1 MGLFCPKKGL
11 SMKLDEINDVPDIVM
26 EFLEYHSTVRGHS
39 DRTVMAYYLDL
50 KILLRFLK
58 RRRRLV
64 DRSVP
69 FDEIDITDVDLD
81 FIKAIKIEE
90 LYRYQSFSPE
100 SDASLSAA
108 SRCRRT
114 STVKSFF
121 QYLTAK
127 RHLLERNITQELD
140 MPKRQASLPRY
151 LEESEC
157 EKLLSACDGPY
168 GLRDY
173 AILMLFL
180 SCGLRVSELVGLNVT
195 DVYED
200 HGRVL
205 GKGNKERVV
214 YFGDGCREAI
224 DDYLMVR
231 NDEKLPEK
239 DKKALFISQ
248 KNCRI
253 GVRGVQQMVERKL
266 LAAGLDPERYSPH
279 KLRHTA
285 ATLMLKNGVDTRALQ
300 EVLGHSNL
308 NTTQIYTHL
317 DNAALHEAAM
327 ANPIGRKTREQ
338 RDEEEN

>member
-1 MGLFCPKKGL
+1 MN
-11 SMKLDEINDVPDIVM
+11 LDTINDVPDIVM

-39 DRTVMAYYLDL
+39 DLTVSGYYHDL
-50 KILLRFLK
+50 KILFRFLK
-58 RRRRLV
+58 RRRRM
-64 DRSVP
+64 VP
-69 FDEIDITDVDLD
+69 ANTPFQEIDITDVDLD
-81 FIKAIKIEE
+81 FIKNIRIEE

-100 SDASLSAA
+100 GQSSLSAA

-121 QYLTAK
+121 NYLTVK
-127 RHLLERNITQELD
+127 RHILDYNVCQELE

-157 EKLLSACDGPY
+157 ERLLAACDGPFAY
-168 GLRDY
+168 RDY

-180 SCGLRVSELVGLNVT
+180 SCGLRVSELVSLNVT
-195 DVYED
+195 DLYED
-200 HGRVL
+200 HVRVL

-214 YFGDGCREAI
+214 FFAEGCREAI
-224 DDYLMVR
+224 DDYLEVR
-231 NDEKLPEK
+231 NVEKVK
-239 DKKALFISQ
+239 DSDKNALFISR

-253 GVRGVQQMVERKL
+253 GVRGVENMLESKL
-266 LAAGLDPERYSPH
+266 LAAGLDASRYSPH

-327 ANPIGRKTREQ
+327 ANPIGRKKIRARKRE
-338 RDEEEN
+338 

>member
-1 MGLFCPKKGL
+1 MN
-11 SMKLDEINDVPDIVM
+11 LDQICDVPDIVM

-39 DRTVMAYYLDL
+39 DRTVAGYYLDL
-50 KILLRFLK
+50 KILFRYLK
-58 RRRRLV
+58 RRRHLV
-64 DRSVP
+64 PKETP
-69 FDEIDITDVDLD
+69 FQEIDITDIDLN
-81 FIKAIKIEE
+81 FIKSIRIEE

-100 SDASLSAA
+100 FENGSHALSAA

-121 QYLTAK
+121 NYLTVK
-127 RHLLERNITQELD
+127 RHLLDHNVCQELD

-157 EKLLSACDGPY
+157 ERLLSACEGPFAE
-168 GLRDY
+168 RDY

-180 SCGLRVSELVGLNVT
+180 SCGLRVSELVSLNIT

-200 HGRVL
+200 HVRVL
-205 GKGNKERVV
+205 GKGSKERVV
-214 YFGDGCREAI
+214 FFAEGCQEAI
-224 DDYLMVR
+224 EDYLMVR
-231 NDEKLPEK
+231 NAENVKET
-239 DKKALFISQ
+239 DKNALFISR
-248 KNCRI
+248 KNCRLS
-253 GVRGVQQMVERKL
+253 VRGVQNMLEAKL
-266 LAAGLDPERYSPH
+266 LAAGLDASRYSPH
-279 KLRHTA
+279 KQRHTA

-327 ANPIGRKTREQ
+327 ANPIGRKTKGEI
-338 RDEEEN
+338 DG

>member
-1 MGLFCPKKGL
+1 MN
-11 SMKLDEINDVPDIVM
+11 LDAINDVPDIVM

-39 DRTVMAYYLDL
+39 DLTVNGYYHDL
-50 KILLRFLK
+50 KILFRYLK
-58 RRRRLV
+58 RRRHC
-64 DRSVP
+64 VP
-69 FDEIDITDVDLD
+69 NDIPFNEIDITDVGLD
-81 FIKAIKIEE
+81 FIKQIKIEE
-90 LYRYQSFSPE
+90 LYRYQSFSPGG
-100 SDASLSAA
+100 SASLSAA

-121 QYLTAK
+121 NYLTLK
-127 RHLLERNITQELD
+127 RHLLDFNVCQELD

-157 EKLLSACDGPY
+157 ERLLAACDGPFAY
-168 GLRDY
+168 RDY
-173 AILMLFL
+173 AILMLLL
-180 SCGLRVSELVGLNVT
+180 SCGLRVSELVSLNVT

-200 HGRVL
+200 HVRVL
-205 GKGNKERVV
+205 GKGNKERIV
-214 YFGDGCREAI
+214 FFAEGCREAL
-224 DDYLMVR
+224 DDYLDVR
-231 NDEKLPEK
+231 NVEHVKES
-239 DKKALFISQ
+239 DKNALFISR

-253 GVRGVQQMVERKL
+253 TVRGIQNMLDSKL
-266 LAAGLDPERYSPH
+266 LAAGLDASRYSPH

-327 ANPIGRKTREQ
+327 ANPIGRKTK
-338 RDEEEN
+338 DEIEG

>member
-1 MGLFCPKKGL
+1 MN
-11 SMKLDEINDVPDIVM
+11 LDQITDAPEILM

-39 DRTVMAYYLDL
+39 DQTVAAYYLDL
-50 KILLRFLK
+50 KILFRFLK

-64 DRSVP
+64 APDIP
-69 FDEIDITDVDLD
+69 FSEIDITDVDIG
-81 FIKAIKIEE
+81 FIKTIKIEE

-100 SDASLSAA
+100 MMQTSSSLSAS

-114 STVKSFF
+114 SSVKSFF
-121 QYLTAK
+121 KYLTVK
-127 RHLLERNITQELD
+127 RHLLDYDVCQELD

-151 LEESEC
+151 LEEAEC
-157 EKLLSACDGPY
+157 EALLNACDGPF

-173 AILMLFL
+173 CILMVLL
-180 SCGLRVSELVGLNVT
+180 SCGLRVSELVSLNTT
-195 DVYED
+195 DIFED
-200 HGRVL
+200 HLRVI

-214 YFGDGCREAI
+214 FFAEGCREAI

-231 NDEKLPEK
+231 NPEKLPPQ
-239 DKKALFISQ
+239 DQNALFISRE
-248 KNCRI
+248 NRRI
-253 GVRGVQQMVERKL
+253 GVRSVQMMLDKKL
-266 LAAGLDPERYSPH
+266 KLAGLDASRYSPH

-317 DNAALHEAAM
+317 DNAALREAAR
-327 ANPIGRKTREQ
+327 ANPIGRSSHK
-338 RDEEEN
+338 N

>member
-1 MGLFCPKKGL
+1 MN
-11 SMKLDEINDVPDIVM
+11 LDAINDVPDIVM

-39 DRTVMAYYLDL
+39 DLTVNGYYHDL
-50 KILLRFLK
+50 KILFRYLK
-58 RRRRLV
+58 RRRHC
-64 DRSVP
+64 VP
-69 FDEIDITDVDLD
+69 NDIPFNEIDITDVDLD
-81 FIKAIKIEE
+81 FIRQIKIEE
-90 LYRYQSFSPE
+90 LYRYQSFSPGG
-100 SDASLSAA
+100 SASLSAA

-121 QYLTAK
+121 NYLTLK
-127 RHLLERNITQELD
+127 RHLLDFNVCQELD

-157 EKLLSACDGPY
+157 ERLLAACDGPFAY
-168 GLRDY
+168 RDY
-173 AILMLFL
+173 AILMLLL
-180 SCGLRVSELVGLNVT
+180 SCGLRVSELVSLNVT

-200 HGRVL
+200 HVRVL
-205 GKGNKERVV
+205 GKGNKERIV
-214 YFGDGCREAI
+214 FFAEGCREAL
-224 DDYLMVR
+224 DDYLDVR
-231 NDEKLPEK
+231 NIEHVKES
-239 DKKALFISQ
+239 DKNALFISR

-253 GVRGVQQMVERKL
+253 TVRGIQNMLDSKL
-266 LAAGLDPERYSPH
+266 LAAGLDANRYSPH

-327 ANPIGRKTREQ
+327 ANPIGRKTK
-338 RDEEEN
+338 DEIEG

>member
-1 MGLFCPKKGL
+1 
-11 SMKLDEINDVPDIVM
+11 MKLDEINDVPDIVM

-200 HGRVL
+200 HVRVL

-248 KNCRI
+248 KRCRMTT
-253 GVRGVQQMVERKL
+253 RAVQYMLEKKL
-266 LAAGLDPERYSPH
+266 LAAGLDASRYSPH

-327 ANPIGRKTREQ
+327 ANPIGRKTK
-338 RDEEEN
+338 DEIEG

>member
-1 MGLFCPKKGL
+1 MN
-11 SMKLDEINDVPDIVM
+11 LDAINDVSDIVM

-39 DRTVMAYYLDL
+39 DLTVNGYYHDL
-50 KILLRFLK
+50 KILFRYLK
-58 RRRRLV
+58 RRRHCV
-64 DRSVP
+64 SNDIP
-69 FDEIDITDVDLD
+69 FNEIDITDIDLD
-81 FIKAIKIEE
+81 FIKQIRIEE
-90 LYRYQSFSPE
+90 LYRFQSFSPGGTN
-100 SDASLSAA
+100 SLSAA

-121 QYLTAK
+121 NYLTLK
-127 RHLLERNITQELD
+127 RHLLDYNVSQELD

-157 EKLLSACDGPY
+157 ERLLAACDGPFAY
-168 GLRDY
+168 RDY
-173 AILMLFL
+173 AILMLLL
-180 SCGLRVSELVGLNVT
+180 SCGLRVSELVSLNIT

-200 HGRVL
+200 HVRVL
-205 GKGNKERVV
+205 GKGNKERIV
-214 YFGDGCREAI
+214 FFAEGCREAL
-224 DDYLMVR
+224 DDYLAVR
-231 NDEKLPEK
+231 NVENVKES
-239 DKKALFISQ
+239 DKNALFISR

-253 GVRGVQQMVERKL
+253 GVRGIQNMLDSKL
-266 LAAGLDPERYSPH
+266 LAAGLDASRYSPH

-327 ANPIGRKTREQ
+327 ANPIGRKTK
-338 RDEEEN
+338 DEIEG